1 MLHLEILIPDSYVS
15 NVSERLN
22 LYKELNNLKSE
33 EEITSFKIRLK
44 DRFGDI
50 PPAINNI
57 CDALRL
63 RWLAKKIGFERI
75 LLKNNQMR
83 AYFTDHDNE
92 EYYTSEAFKLVLE
105 YLKKN
110 FNNCEMNEKKQKL
123 SLVVINI
130 YNIEDALKICQS
142 ILKISFNQQ

>member
-1 MLHLEILIPDSYVS
+1 
-15 NVSERLN
+15 
-22 LYKELNNLKSE
+22 
-33 EEITSFKIRLK
+33 
-44 DRFGDI
+44 
-50 PPAINNI
+50 
-57 CDALRL
+57 
-63 RWLAKKIGFERI
+63 
-75 LLKNNQMR
+75 MR